1 MVRKSKVCKKTIFSI
16 ALLLVVAGV
25 LSIGINADVFAKEQT
40 CKVTD
45 HEDPAM
51 QYLSTNEEKEYAA
64 QYIYLK
70 VEGSDYAIQE
80 NGVLTQPSF
89 DKKTPTVDMEKFVE
103 MSGDKILINGIKLS
117 EIYNNYDEV
126 TRNVCE
132 AIINPFT
139 RWGYFGIKLPTIAD
153 YRDILK
159 LEIKEGCKF
168 PSLAS
173 AQSGAIN
180 ESECYVNV
188 GAYQFVH
195 SDMESKQD
203 IPDNAVKMSVE
214 DDAIVFTI
222 KFNRFLTANC
232 DQAFG
237 ENNYN
242 YILLNGKPLLE
253 LNNPDVVPA
262 SQWVAA
268 KWGAKVQGDR
278 LTLVVTVPLRCS
290 ALINADYDYVGNSF
304 LLKKGMELPDSR
316 QGEGTRNA
324 GALQRSYRL
333 GIYAEEFIT
342 EFYDETDSPEQFGT
356 NQISGVTFD
365 TNDGTGEAGAVIKVT
380 FASAISN
387 EGIPAEG
394 DYHVAASEAA
404 REAWGLADGNVYSKP
419 FYIGFMHDGLKSSLL
434 DNVYINGLSIAQWQ
448 AEIRKSDDASVRW
461 RAISV
466 HYGEYG
472 GKVMSIHFPA
482 DAVSTK
488 QKIIE
493 SYENGTLSIEFKP
506 GLKFM
511 THSMVKTGQK
521 FVFRKS
527 TDSFVPATVD
537 SDAKELSVY
546 YNGEKVENNSLID
559 GYGLIDRNSLWIPDD
574 GNDYYV
580 SFDTQSKD
588 SGSHVNVTIY
598 LDKKIVFAFSIKRN
612 QTDGGI

>member
-1 MVRKSKVCKKTIFSI
+1 MVRKGKVYKTIKLSI
-16 ALLLVVAGV
+16 VLLLIIAGV
-25 LSIGINADVFAKEQT
+25 LVTGMNADIFAKEKA

-80 NGVLTQPSF
+80 NGAMKQPSF
-89 DKKTPTVDMEKFVE
+89 DKKTPTVDVAKFVE
-103 MSGDKILINGIKLS
+103 MNGDKILINGIALS

-126 TRNVCE
+126 TRDVCE
-132 AIINPFT
+132 ATINPLT

-159 LEIKEGCKF
+159 LEVKEGCKF

-173 AQSGAIN
+173 AQNGSIN
-180 ESECYVNV
+180 ESECYVNEE
-188 GAYQFVH
+188 AYQFVH

-203 IPDNAVKMSVE
+203 IPDNAVKMSVG

-222 KFNRFLTANC
+222 KFNRFLTENC
-232 DQAFG
+232 EQTFG

-242 YILLNGKPLLE
+242 YILFNGIPLSE
-253 LNNPDVVPA
+253 LNNPATVPA
-262 SQWVAA
+262 SQWIAA

-278 LTLVVTVPLRCS
+278 LTLIVTVPLRCS
-290 ALINADYDYVGNSF
+290 ALMNVDYNYVGNSF
-304 LLKKGMELPDSR
+304 ILKEGMELPASR
-316 QGEGTRNA
+316 QGEKKQNA
-324 GALQRSYRL
+324 GTLQNTYRL
-333 GIYAEEFIT
+333 GVYAEEFIT
-342 EFYDETDSPEQFGT
+342 EYYDETDTPDKYGT
-356 NQISGVTFD
+356 NQISGVTFES
-365 TNDGTGEAGAVIKVT
+365 NDGTGENGAVIKVT

-387 EGIPAEG
+387 ENIPAEG
-394 DYHVAASEAA
+394 DYHVAASEEA
-404 REAWGLADGNVYSKP
+404 REAWGIADGNVYSKP

-448 AEIRKSDDASVRW
+448 AEIQKTDDESVRW

-466 HYGEYG
+466 HYGENG

-488 QKIIE
+488 QKIME

-511 THSMVKTGQK
+511 TGSMVKTGQK

-527 TDSFVPATVD
+527 TDSFVPVTVD
-537 SDAKELSVY
+537 SDAQNLSVY
-546 YNGEKVENNSLID
+546 YNGEKVENNSVVD
-559 GYGLIDRNSLWIPDD
+559 SYGLIDKNSLWIPGD

-580 SFDTQSKD
+580 SFDTQSND
-588 SGSHVNVTIY
+588 EETHVNVTIY
-598 LDKKIVFAFSIKRN
+598 LDKKIIFAFSIKRI
-612 QTDGGI
+612 QEDGGK